1 MVITAA
7 PAALGALAV
16 SQIVA
21 AINDD
26 PTTVDW
32 TTVGGVI
39 GGFLGTGGVVGFV
52 ATYGA
57 GTVTGAC
64 LTNGL
69 AWLGGGAIAAGG
81 YGMLGGLAVAGGIAL
96 SGVVAVGGA
105 TYYFVNTHRQ
115 KEIALEFVQWMEKL
129 GISDGIPPEIHAYLS
144 KNYKMVIT
152 NNSIKYR
159 SSL

>member
-1 MVITAA
+1 M
-7 PAALGALAV
+7 

-26 PTTVDW
+26 PSTVNW
-32 TTVGGVI
+32 TAVGGVI

-57 GTVTGAC
+57 GTATGAAI
-64 LTNGL
+64 TNGL

-81 YGMLGGLAVAGGIAL
+81 KGMLGGLMVAGGIAL
-96 SGVVAVGGA
+96 GGVVAVGGA
-105 TYYFVNTHRQ
+105 TYYFVNSYRQ
-115 KEIALEFVQWMEKL
+115 AEIALEFVQWMEKL
-129 GISDGIPPEIHAYLS
+129 GTQDGIPSEIRAYLAE
-144 KNYKMVIT
+144 NYQMVIM
-152 NNSIKYR
+152 NNIIKYK